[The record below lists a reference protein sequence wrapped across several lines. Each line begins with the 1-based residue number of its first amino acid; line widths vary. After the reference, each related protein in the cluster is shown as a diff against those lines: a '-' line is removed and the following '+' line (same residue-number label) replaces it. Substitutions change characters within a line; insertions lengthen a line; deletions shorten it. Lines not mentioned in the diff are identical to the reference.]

1 MTGADFRDVSPNVTL
16 ELIPGHASALTP
28 SPERVQPC
36 PADLGSVHAEPFQVP
51 GDRVVV
57 QVSLHHA
64 GEPSAGLRDWRM
76 ATENTIASQT
86 AALLEF
92 AREQGYGVPDEWVV

>member
-64 GEPSAGLRDWRM
+64 GEPTPSQRLAHGDVSSDRVEWPSASL
-76 ATENTIASQT
+76 A
-86 AALLEF
+86 
-92 AREQGYGVPDEWVV
+92 